1 MKGKATLENQENNNR
16 LSNYRTNELS
26 IASTAST
33 VSTTQ
38 QNNNYANHNN
48 AAKGILKFSF
58 ASKTNDI

>member
-38 QNNNYANHNN
+38 
-48 AAKGILKFSF
+48 
-58 ASKTNDI
+58 